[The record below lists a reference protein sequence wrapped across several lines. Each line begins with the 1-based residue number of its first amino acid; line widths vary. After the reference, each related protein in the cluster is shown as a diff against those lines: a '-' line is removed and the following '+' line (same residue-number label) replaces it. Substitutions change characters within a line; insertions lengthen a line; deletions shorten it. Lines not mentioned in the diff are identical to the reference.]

1 MVRWPSERPT
11 ADRQI
16 PRSGSDLLFFFTSQ
30 SPTDEHRLPP
40 TADRPTA
47 DRRRRPPPTTPSSR
61 PPTFTIAAVVAR
73 RLLLRRRPTAR
84 PPPDRPNDRPTEPP
98 RRRHRRR
105 RRDHPQP
112 VKNRDSVCNHEPA
125 CRIFLVPRVSTFFVS
140 TPPHSTALSLGIPN
154 WLNILHML
162 SNHVSNRRAAYSNSS
177 YLTTNGHQLHTDGQ
191 TYAIRPRLASLSL
204 SRKAYIRHDHDVR
217 CNRNRADLSPRA
229 RIACEVI
236 NTS

>member
-1 MVRWPSERPT
+1 MVRRPT

-16 PRSGSDLLFFFTSQ
+16 PRSNRGRTSYFFFTSQ

-47 DRRRRPPPTTPSSR
+47 DRRHRPPPTTPSSR

-98 RRRHRRR
+98 RRRHCR

-204 SRKAYIRHDHDVR
+204 SHVKHTYVTIMMCGVTETVR
-217 CNRNRADLSPRA
+217 TCPLARASHAKSSTHR
-229 RIACEVI
+229 E
-236 NTS
+236 

>member
-1 MVRWPSERPT
+1 MRDEVAALTAEISRFMSGRPNGVLMYNSVLSPVRNSSYWFGGQVVRRPT

-16 PRSGSDLLFFFTSQ
+16 PRSNRGRTSYFFFTFQ

-47 DRRRRPPPTTPSSR
+47 DRRHRPPPTTPSSR

-98 RRRHRRR
+98 RRRHCRR

-140 TPPHSTALSLGIPN
+140 THTTTLHSLEP
-154 WLNILHML
+154 
-162 SNHVSNRRAAYSNSS
+162 RNS
-177 YLTTNGHQLHTDGQ
+177 
-191 TYAIRPRLASLSL
+191 
-204 SRKAYIRHDHDVR
+204 
-217 CNRNRADLSPRA
+217 
-229 RIACEVI
+229 
-236 NTS
+236 